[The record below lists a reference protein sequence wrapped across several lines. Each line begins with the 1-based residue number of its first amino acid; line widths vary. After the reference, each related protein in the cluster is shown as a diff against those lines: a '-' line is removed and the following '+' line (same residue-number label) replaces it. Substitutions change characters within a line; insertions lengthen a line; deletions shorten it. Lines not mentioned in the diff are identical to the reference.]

1 MVPTSKKGNHAEDL
15 GTNTM
20 TGSQGTQDRNS
31 ELDGRMEKLAA
42 GPVERVAWKAR
53 GPKVG
58 LLRRGGWEEMG
69 TLAARRHRRVPGE
82 P

>member
-1 MVPTSKKGNHAEDL
+1 
-15 GTNTM
+15 M